1 MYGLWATSRYAGLVI
16 RLVSVFLML
25 AACSKA
31 PSGKPAEII
40 DLSGSMAD
48 LATAFDAKRGEV
60 RFVALLSPT

>member
-1 MYGLWATSRYAGLVI
+1 MI